1 MKRMTQFLMFAF
13 ALLVSA
19 QMVSAQPFPI
29 AVGSDSTFSG
39 GAVFGGANGIVT
51 IIGDN
56 TSQNAITAQIVGT
69 GGTLIG
75 SRISLGATGIF
86 PGAMPVFD
94 GTNYLLIWV
103 GLEGTLRGQRMSTAG
118 NLIGSSFPI
127 ATGINTTRTAPY
139 GIAMGDTTSL
149 VVYLK
154 NDNYVWGQ
162 RVGRFGNLIG
172 TPVQISG
179 NLARDFSIAFDGSNY
194 LVVWVEVIPDSDK
207 DIFGQF
213 VSEAGVL
220 VGSNFVIDN
229 GPNYSDNPTS
239 LACDGTRYF
248 LAFHE
253 QKPGGDRWTMTGR
266 FISTSGTIGET
277 VVICDTTK
285 FPGFASAGFDGTN
298 YLVTWS
304 QRIDSTLM
312 GQFYSTA
319 GAKIGSPF
327 VIFGPMGN
335 KMPMGGV
342 GFGGGLYLAIGTWV
356 DANFTNGDVYGR
368 FISPL
373 TGVQETGSLPA
384 ALELEQNFPN
394 PFNPTTVMQYRL
406 PSSTYCRLA
415 VLDLLG
421 REVAVLVNEER
432 PAGVSRATWDASG
445 MPSGIYFSRLTAGE
459 LSQTRKLILMK

>member
-1 MKRMTQFLMFAF
+1 MKYHLLPLIIAASLM
-13 ALLVSA
+13 ALHDA
-19 QMVSAQPFPI
+19 SAQPFPI
-29 AVGSDSTFSG
+29 AVGNDSTFSG
-39 GAVFGGANGIVT
+39 GAVFGGANGLVT

-56 TSQNAITAQIVGT
+56 TGPNAITAQIIGT
-69 GGTLIG
+69 GGTLVG
-75 SRISLGATGIF
+75 PRISIGATGIF

-103 GLEGTLRGQRMSTAG
+103 GLDGTLRGQRMSTAG
-118 NLIGSSFPI
+118 SLIGSSFPI

-162 RVGRFGNLIG
+162 QVGRYGNLIG
-172 TPVQISG
+172 APLQITG
-179 NLARDFSIAFDGSNY
+179 NFARDHSIAFDGTNF
-194 LVVWVEVIPDSDK
+194 LVVWVETIPDTDK

-213 VSEAGVL
+213 VSKSGTL
-220 VGSNFVIDN
+220 VGGNFVIDN

-239 LACDGTRYF
+239 LACDGSRYF

-266 FISTSGTIGET
+266 FISKTGTIGET

-285 FPGFASAGFDGTN
+285 MPGFASAGFDGTN

-319 GAKIGSPF
+319 GATIGSPF
-327 VIFGPMGN
+327 VIFGPVGN
-335 KMPMGGV
+335 RLPMGGV
-342 GFGGGLYLAIGTWV
+342 GYGGGLYLAIGTWV
-356 DANFTNGDVYGR
+356 DANFTDGDVYGR

-373 TGVQETGSLPA
+373 TGVEDETATPLGV
-384 ALELEQNFPN
+384 ELFQNYPN
-394 PFNPTTVMQYRL
+394 PFNPATQIGFRMKEGGWVKVAVM
-406 PSSTYCRLA
+406 
-415 VLDLLG
+415 DLLG
-421 REVAVLVNEER
+421 REVAMLVNEEKG
-432 PAGVSRATWDASG
+432 PGSYTVNWDASG
-445 MPSGIYFSRLTAGE
+445 MPTGIYIYRLQTGKNVE
-459 LSQTRKLILMK
+459 TRKMLLTK